1 MRTPLVNVERM
12 GFIEGIDLIA
22 ADLEDGAYF
31 AIMEENGITL
41 DELAEFAEYLSR
53 KEVDDEK

>member
-1 MRTPLVNVERM
+1 MNNPTKEERM
-12 GFIEGIDLIA
+12 GYIEGLDSIA

-41 DELAEFAEYLSR
+41 DKLVEFAEYQ
-53 KEVDDEK
+53 KKGKDE